1 MKGGC
6 GRNERCRVGGL
17 YALVRG
23 NGGDIAGPQ
32 APLSVQKREQGHGG
46 GGEIGSRKEARV
58 QKETGRGAE
67 GDSVVEH
74 GVRVVLVLDE

>member
-23 NGGDIAGPQ
+23 NGGDIAGPPECSETR
-32 APLSVQKREQGHGG
+32 ARTRG